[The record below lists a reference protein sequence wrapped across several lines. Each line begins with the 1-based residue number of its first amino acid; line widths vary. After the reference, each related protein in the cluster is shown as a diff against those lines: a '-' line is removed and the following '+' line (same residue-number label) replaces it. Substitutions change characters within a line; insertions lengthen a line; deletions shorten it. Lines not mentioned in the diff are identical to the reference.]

1 MMTMVPTL
9 IAGSIA
15 ARSNPSKDPIDTDP
29 SKSSAP
35 LSNEEQEIHPDSLPR
50 DDSTHNKSDSNGDK
64 VV

>member
-15 ARSNPSKDPIDTDP
+15 ARSNTSKDPIDSDP

-35 LSNEEQEIHPDSLPR
+35 FSNDEEIHPDLLPK
-50 DDSTHNKSDSNGDK
+50 DDPMHIKPDSDGDK
-64 VV
+64 LV